1 MAGKGSKRR
10 PSSVSSQQIAD
21 NWELALGKKETVDNT
36 VLDVYNKDI
45 NKLTQDDEKS
55 FDNDN

>member
-21 NWELALGKKETVDNT
+21 NWELAFGKKETVDNT
-36 VLDVYNKDI
+36 VLYVYNEDI

-55 FDNDN
+55 VDNDN